1 MRIISEKAIRD
12 FCRKYPD
19 ALASLAHWRRVVRG
33 ADWKS
38 SAEVRATFASA
49 DLVGDKTVF
58 DIAQNRYRLIAF
70 VSFRRQAVYIKSI
83 LSHKAYDKGEWK
95 K

>member
-19 ALASLAHWRRVVRG
+19 AVASLTHWRRVVRG
-33 ADWKS
+33 TNWKS
-38 SAEVRATFASA
+38 SAEVKATVTSS
-49 DLVGDKTVF
+49 DLMDDKTVF

-70 VSFRRQAVYIKSI
+70 ISFGRQAVYIKAI

>member
-12 FCRKYPD
+12 FCQKHPD
-19 ALASLAHWRRVVRG
+19 AMASLTHWRRIVRG
-33 ADWKS
+33 AKWKS
-38 SAEVRATFASA
+38 GTEVKATVAAA
-49 DLVGDKTVF
+49 DFVGDKTVF

-70 VSFRRQAVYIKSI
+70 ISFRRQAVYIKAI
-83 LSHKAYDKGEWK
+83 LSHKEYDKGAWK